1 MSSSWQALSDP
12 HRRAVLELLLERPR
26 PVGELVE
33 QLGLSQPGTS
43 QHLKVLRE
51 AGLAQVRQDATRR
64 VYALDPGPIR
74 ELDVWLAPYRRL
86 WNESLDELGR
96 HLDRKDGPCRGPT
109 RPTRA
114 SPPCASSASPPTPS
128 SGSGAR
134 SPCPRS
140 WPRGSR

>member
-1 MSSSWQALSDP
+1 LQRVSSSWHALSDP
-12 HRRAVLELLLERPR
+12 NRRAVLELLLERPR

-43 QHLKVLRE
+43 KHLKVLRE
-51 AGLAQVRQDATRR
+51 AGLVQVRQDANRR

-96 HLDRKDGPCRGPT
+96 HLDRKD
-109 RPTRA
+109 
-114 SPPCASSASPPTPS
+114 
-128 SGSGAR
+128 
-134 SPCPRS
+134 
-140 WPRGSR
+140 